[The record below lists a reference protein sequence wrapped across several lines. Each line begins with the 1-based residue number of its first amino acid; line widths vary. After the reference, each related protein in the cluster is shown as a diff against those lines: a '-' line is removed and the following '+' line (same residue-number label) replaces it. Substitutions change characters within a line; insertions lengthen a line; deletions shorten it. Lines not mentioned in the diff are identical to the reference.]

1 MDLKMKVTE
10 TKYIEEGGYFRI
22 KVDIE
27 TDKEKVIGF
36 KVLTHSKKIE
46 CELEKG
52 KIKTLKTD
60 LIDFDEKQTLLKDEY
75 INVGRKWDDDQTDL
89 LIEKFYYTKGN
100 LELISKEMKRGIK
113 GITMKCIQ
121 LGLID
126 KD

>member
-1 MDLKMKVTE
+1 MKVTE

-89 LIEKFYYTKGN
+89 LIEKFHYTKGN

>member
-1 MDLKMKVTE
+1 MKVTV

>member
-1 MDLKMKVTE
+1 MKVTE

-36 KVLTHSKKIE
+36 KVLAHSKKIE